1 MAFFASR
8 AKLHVRA
15 VVLYTFDKGAPRSMS
30 THTDTIFALATPA
43 GRSGV
48 AVVRISGPDARAALQ
63 ALIRRDPPKPRVAT
77 LRRLYGMDEI
87 AIDDALVLWF
97 PAPHSFTGEDVAELH
112 LHGGPAVIAAALA
125 ALSVQPGLRLA
136 EPGEFTRRAFDNNKL
151 DLAQVEGIA
160 DLIAAE
166 TEMQRR
172 QALRQAEGEL
182 SRHLESWRADLLRV
196 LARLEAYIDFPDEDL
211 PQQLLASIELEVEQI
226 SRSLAAELAGHA
238 AERLRDGLT
247 IAILGAPNVGKSS
260 ILNKLAQRE
269 AAIVSS
275 IAGTTRDVIEVR
287 MDIAGYPVTLADT
300 AGLRATADEI
310 EAEGVRRA
318 LARAEHADLRLL
330 VFDGA
335 AWPAVDLETAKLI
348 DDSAICVVNKADL
361 LREPEPVAVESHAA
375 LKLSCKT
382 GLGLDALVEAIAA
395 AAKGAMGGAELLT
408 RARHRAAVEEA
419 KAALDRARVAR
430 QLELKAEDLRLAV
443 RAIGRITG
451 RVDVEEVLD
460 LIFKEFCI
468 GK

>member
-1 MAFFASR
+1 MQT
-8 AKLHVRA
+8 
-15 VVLYTFDKGAPRSMS
+15 YP
-30 THTDTIFALATPA
+30 DTIYALATPP

-48 AVVRISGPDARAALQ
+48 AVIRISGPRASIVADGLP
-63 ALIRRDPPKPRVAT
+63 LRLLPKPRVAT
-77 LRRLYGMDEI
+77 LRRLLDSNEQP
-87 AIDDALVLWF
+87 IDDALVLWF

-112 LHGGPAVIAAALA
+112 LHGAPTVIALVLA
-125 ALSVQPGLRLA
+125 ELARIPGLRLA
-136 EPGEFTRRAFDNNKL
+136 EPGEFTRRAFDHDKL

-182 SRHLESWRADLLRV
+182 SRRLEGWRTDLARV

-211 PQQLLASIELEVEQI
+211 PQQLLASIEQEIGQIAATLE
-226 SRSLAAELAGHA
+226 RELAGHA

-260 ILNKLAQRE
+260 IINKLAQRE

-287 MDIAGYPVTLADT
+287 MDVAGYPVTLADT
-300 AGLRATADEI
+300 AGLRATVDEI

-318 LARAEHADLRLL
+318 LSRAEHADLKLL
-330 VFDGA
+330 VFDGSS
-335 AWPAVDLETAKLI
+335 WPRIDPETAKLI
-348 DDSAICVVNKADL
+348 DDQAMCVVNKADL
-361 LREPEPVAVESHAA
+361 LREPEPVAIEGRAA

-382 GLGLDALVEAIAA
+382 GLGLDALVGEIAVR
-395 AAKGAMGGAELLT
+395 AKDAMSGGAILT
-408 RARHRAAVEEA
+408 RARHRAAVEDA
-419 KAALDRARVAR
+419 KAALDRAKVAGP
-430 QLELKAEDLRLAV
+430 LELKAEDLRLAV
-443 RAIGRITG
+443 RAIGRIAG

>member
-1 MAFFASR
+1 MR
-8 AKLHVRA
+8 I
-15 VVLYTFDKGAPRSMS
+15 MS
-30 THTDTIFALATPA
+30 THTDTIYALATPP

-48 AVVRISGPDARAALQ
+48 AVVRVSGPAAGAALE
-63 ALIRRDPPKPRVAT
+63 ALTRRALPKPRVAT
-77 LRRLYGMDEI
+77 VRRLVGKDDI
-87 AIDDALVLWF
+87 AIDDALILWF
-97 PAPHSFTGEDVAELH
+97 PAPHSFTDEDVAELH

-125 ALSVQPGLRLA
+125 ALAAQQGLRLA
-136 EPGEFTRRAFDNNKL
+136 EPGEFTRRAFDNDKL

-172 QALRQAEGEL
+172 QALRQAVGEL
-182 SRHLESWRADLLRV
+182 SRRLESWRTDLTRV

-211 PQQLLASIELEVEQI
+211 PQQLLSSIELEIGQI
-226 SRSLAAELAGHA
+226 DGRLAQELAGHA

-260 ILNKLAQRE
+260 ILNRLAQRE

-287 MDIAGYPVTLADT
+287 MDVAGYPVTLADT

-318 LARAEHADLRLL
+318 LGRAEHADLILL
-330 VFDGA
+330 VFDGG
-335 AWPAVDLETAKLI
+335 AWPAIDAETAKLI
-348 DDSAICVVNKADL
+348 DDGSICVVNKADL
-361 LREPEPVAVESHAA
+361 LREPEPVAIEGQAA
-375 LKLSCKT
+375 LKLSCRT
-382 GLGLDALVEAIAA
+382 GIGLDALVDAIAA

-408 RARHRAAVEEA
+408 RARHRAAVAEA
-419 KAALDRARVAR
+419 KVALDRAKVAG
-430 QLELKAEDLRLAV
+430 QLELKAEDLRLAT

>member
-1 MAFFASR
+1 
-8 AKLHVRA
+8 
-15 VVLYTFDKGAPRSMS
+15 MS
-30 THTDTIFALATPA
+30 DTIYALATPA

-48 AVVRISGPDARAALQ
+48 AVVRISGSDARPALAALTD
-63 ALIRRDPPKPRVAT
+63 RDLPKPRVAT
-77 LRRLYGMDEI
+77 LRRLVGKD
-87 AIDDALVLWF
+87 ALPIDDALVLWF

-112 LHGGPAVIAAALA
+112 LHGGPAVIAATLA
-125 ALSVQPGLRLA
+125 ALSAQQGLRLA
-136 EPGEFTRRAFDNNKL
+136 EPGEFTRRAFDHDKL

-172 QALRQAEGEL
+172 QALRQAEGVL
-182 SRHLESWRADLLRV
+182 SRRLETWRTDLARV

-211 PQQLLASIELEVEQI
+211 PQQLLSSIDVEI
-226 SRSLAAELAGHA
+226 EEIAKALAQELAGHA

-260 ILNKLAQRE
+260 IINKLAQRE

-287 MDIAGYPVTLADT
+287 MDVAGYPVTLADT
-300 AGLRATADEI
+300 AGLRASADEI

-318 LARAEHADLRLL
+318 LSRAEHADLKLL
-330 VFDGA
+330 VFDGGR
-335 AWPAVDLETAKLI
+335 WPAIDPETAKLI
-348 DDSAICVVNKADL
+348 DDQAICVVNKADL
-361 LREPEPVAVESHAA
+361 LREPEPIAVEGRAA

-382 GLGLDALVEAIAA
+382 GLGLDALLGEVALR
-395 AAKGAMGGAELLT
+395 AKGAMSGGEILT

-419 KAALDRARVAR
+419 KAALDRAQKAGP
-430 QLELKAEDLRLAV
+430 LELKAEDLRLAL
-443 RAIGRITG
+443 RAIGRIAG

>member
-1 MAFFASR
+1 
-8 AKLHVRA
+8 
-15 VVLYTFDKGAPRSMS
+15 
-30 THTDTIFALATPA
+30 
-43 GRSGV
+43 
-48 AVVRISGPDARAALQ
+48 
-63 ALIRRDPPKPRVAT
+63 
-77 LRRLYGMDEI
+77 
-87 AIDDALVLWF
+87 
-97 PAPHSFTGEDVAELH
+97 
-112 LHGGPAVIAAALA
+112 
-125 ALSVQPGLRLA
+125 
-136 EPGEFTRRAFDNNKL
+136 
-151 DLAQVEGIA
+151 
-160 DLIAAE
+160 LIAAE
-166 TEMQRR
+166 TEAQRR
-172 QALRQAEGEL
+172 RARRQAEGAL
-182 SRHLESWRADLLRV
+182 SRRLESWRTDLTRV
-196 LARLEAYIDFPDEDL
+196 LARLEAHIDFPDEDL
-211 PQQLLASIELEVEQI
+211 PQQLLSSIELEIEQI
-226 SRSLAAELAGHA
+226 SEALGAELAGHA

-260 ILNKLAQRE
+260 ILNRLAQRE

-318 LARAEHADLRLL
+318 LARAEHADLKLL
-330 VFDGA
+330 VFDGGR
-335 AWPAVDLETAKLI
+335 WPATDAETAKLI
-348 DDSAICVVNKADL
+348 DDECICVVNKADL
-361 LREPEPVAVESHAA
+361 LREPEPVAVEGRAA

-382 GLGLDALVEAIAA
+382 GLGLEFLVTEVAT
-395 AAKGAMGGAELLT
+395 AAKGAMGGTEILT

-443 RAIGRITG
+443 RAIGKIAG

>member
-1 MAFFASR
+1 
-8 AKLHVRA
+8 
-15 VVLYTFDKGAPRSMS
+15 MS
-30 THTDTIFALATPA
+30 STDTIYALATPA

-48 AVVRISGPDARAALQ
+48 AVVRISGPSARAALA
-63 ALIRRDPPKPRVAT
+63 ALTDRDLPKPRVAT
-77 LRRLYGMDEI
+77 LRRLIGKDEVP
-87 AIDDALVLWF
+87 IDDALALWF
-97 PAPHSFTGEDVAELH
+97 PAPRSFTGEDVAELH
-112 LHGGPAVIAAALA
+112 LHGGPAVIAATLA
-125 ALSVQPGLRLA
+125 ALSVQQGLRLA
-136 EPGEFTRRAFDNNKL
+136 EPGEFTRRAFDHDKL

-172 QALRQAEGEL
+172 QALRQAEGAL
-182 SRHLESWRADLLRV
+182 SRRLETWRTDLARV

-211 PQQLLASIELEVEQI
+211 PQQLLTSTEHEIGQI
-226 SRSLAAELAGHA
+226 ADTLGQELAGHA

-260 ILNKLAQRE
+260 IINKLSQRE

-287 MDIAGYPVTLADT
+287 MDVAGYPVTLADT
-300 AGLRATADEI
+300 AGLRASADEI

-318 LARAEHADLRLL
+318 LGRAEHADLKLL
-330 VFDGA
+330 VFDGGS
-335 AWPAVDLETAKLI
+335 WPGVDPETAKLI
-348 DDSAICVVNKADL
+348 DDQAICVVNKADL
-361 LREPEPVAVESHAA
+361 LREPEPVAVEGRAA

-382 GLGLDALVEAIAA
+382 GLGFDAVVGEIAGR
-395 AAKGAMGGAELLT
+395 AKGAMSGGEVLT
-408 RARHRAAVEEA
+408 RARHRAAVGEA
-419 KAALDRARVAR
+419 KAALDRARVAG

-443 RAIGRITG
+443 RAIGRIAG

>member
-1 MAFFASR
+1 
-8 AKLHVRA
+8 
-15 VVLYTFDKGAPRSMS
+15 MS
-30 THTDTIFALATPA
+30 STDTIYALATPA

-48 AVVRISGPDARAALQ
+48 AVLRVSGPRARAALQ
-63 ALIRRDPPKPRVAT
+63 ALTQRDLPKARIAT
-77 LRRLYGMDEI
+77 VRRLIDDDDEP
-87 AIDDALVLWF
+87 IDDALVLWF

-112 LHGGPAVIAAALA
+112 LHGGPAVIAAAFN
-125 ALSVQPGLRLA
+125 ALGKIDGLRLA
-136 EPGEFTRRAFDNNKL
+136 EPGEFTRRAFDHDKL

-172 QALRQAEGEL
+172 QALRQAEGAL
-182 SRHLESWRADLLRV
+182 SRRLESWRTDLTRV

-211 PQQLLASIELEVEQI
+211 PQRLLSSISLEIRQI
-226 SRSLAAELAGHA
+226 AETLGKELAGHA

-318 LARAEHADLRLL
+318 LARAEHADLKLL
-330 VFDGA
+330 VFDGGQ
-335 AWPAVDLETAKLI
+335 WPAIDRETAKLI
-348 DDSAICVVNKADL
+348 DDQAICVVNKADL
-361 LREPEPVAVESHAA
+361 LREPEPVAIEGRAA

-382 GLGLDALVEAIAA
+382 GLGLEALVERIAA
-395 AAKGAMGGAELLT
+395 AARDNLGGGEVLT

-419 KAALDRARVAR
+419 KTALDRARGAG

-443 RAIGRITG
+443 RAIGRIAG
-451 RVDVEEVLD
+451 RVDVEDVLD
-460 LIFKEFCI
+460 LVFKEFCI

>member
-1 MAFFASR
+1 
-8 AKLHVRA
+8 
-15 VVLYTFDKGAPRSMS
+15 MS
-30 THTDTIFALATPA
+30 THTDTIYALATPA

-48 AVVRISGPDARAALQ
+48 AVLRVSGPHAAPALEVLTRRAL
-63 ALIRRDPPKPRVAT
+63 PKPRVAT
-77 LRRLYGMDEI
+77 LRRLFGDDGV
-87 AIDDALVLWF
+87 AIDDALALWF

-125 ALSVQPGLRLA
+125 ALGAQQGLRLA
-136 EPGEFTRRAFDNNKL
+136 EPGEFTRRAFDNDKL
-151 DLAQVEGIA
+151 DLAQVEGLA

-182 SRHLESWRADLLRV
+182 SRRLESWRADLLRV

-211 PQQLLASIELEVEQI
+211 PHQLLSSIELEIEQI
-226 SRSLAAELAGHA
+226 SETLGQELTGRA
-238 AERLRDGLT
+238 AERLRDGLI

-260 ILNKLAQRE
+260 LLNKLAQRE

-318 LARAEHADLRLL
+318 LGRAEHADLKLL
-330 VFDGA
+330 VFDGGQ
-335 AWPAVDLETAKLI
+335 WPATDTETTKLI
-348 DDSAICVVNKADL
+348 DDESLVVVNKADL
-361 LREPEPVAVESHAA
+361 LPQPEPIAVAGRAA

-382 GLGLDALVEAIAA
+382 GLGLEPLVKAIAA
-395 AAKGAMGGAELLT
+395 AAKGAMDGADLLT
-408 RARHRAAVEEA
+408 RARHRAAVSEA
-419 KAALDRARVAR
+419 KAALDRSRVAR
-430 QLELKAEDLRLAV
+430 QLELKAEDLRLAA

>member
-1 MAFFASR
+1 MPS
-8 AKLHVRA
+8 H
-15 VVLYTFDKGAPRSMS
+15 S
-30 THTDTIFALATPA
+30 TTIYALATPP

-48 AVVRISGPDARAALQ
+48 AVVRISGANARAALA
-63 ALIRRDPPKPRVAT
+63 ALTDRELPKPRVAT
-77 LRRLYGMDEI
+77 LRRLIGKD
-87 AIDDALVLWF
+87 ALPVDDALVLWF

-112 LHGGPAVIAAALA
+112 LHGGPAVIAATLA
-125 ALSVQPGLRLA
+125 ALSAQQGLRLA
-136 EPGEFTRRAFDNNKL
+136 EPGEFTRRAFDHDKL

-172 QALRQAEGEL
+172 QALRQAEGAL
-182 SRHLESWRADLLRV
+182 SRRLETWRTDLARV

-211 PQQLLASIELEVEQI
+211 PQQLLASINLEIEEI
-226 SRSLAAELAGHA
+226 AHSLGRELAGHA

-247 IAILGAPNVGKSS
+247 VAILGAPNVGKSS
-260 ILNKLAQRE
+260 IINKLAQRE

-287 MDIAGYPVTLADT
+287 MDVAGYPVTLADT
-300 AGLRATADEI
+300 AGLRASADEI

-318 LARAEHADLRLL
+318 LGRAEHADLKLL
-330 VFDGA
+330 VFDGGH
-335 AWPAVDLETAKLI
+335 WPRIDPETAKLI
-348 DDSAICVVNKADL
+348 DDQAICVVNKADL
-361 LREPEPVAVESHAA
+361 LREPEPVAVEGRAV
-375 LKLSCKT
+375 LKVSCKT
-382 GLGLDALVEAIAA
+382 GLGLDALVAEIAVRA
-395 AAKGAMGGAELLT
+395 RGAMGGAMSGGEVLT

-419 KAALDRARVAR
+419 KVALGRAGAVG

-443 RAIGRITG
+443 RAIGRIAG

>member
-1 MAFFASR
+1 
-8 AKLHVRA
+8 
-15 VVLYTFDKGAPRSMS
+15 MS
-30 THTDTIFALATPA
+30 AHSDTIFALATPA

-48 AVVRISGPDARAALQ
+48 AVVRISGPAARAALE
-63 ALIRRDPPKPRVAT
+63 ALTGRDAPKPRAAM
-77 LRRLYGMDEI
+77 LRRLFGRDQVS
-87 AIDDALVLWF
+87 IDDALVLWF
-97 PAPHSFTGEDVAELH
+97 PAPHSFTGEDIVELH

-125 ALSVQPGLRLA
+125 ALSAQPGLRLA
-136 EPGEFTRRAFDNNKL
+136 EPGEFTRRAFDNDKL

-182 SRHLESWRADLLRV
+182 SRRLESWRANLLRV

-211 PQQLLASIELEVEQI
+211 PQQLLASIELEIEQI
-226 SRSLAAELAGHA
+226 GLSLGAELAGHA

-260 ILNKLAQRE
+260 ILNRLAQRE

-300 AGLRATADEI
+300 AGLRATADEV

-318 LARAEHADLRLL
+318 LGRAEHADLKLL

-335 AWPAVDLETAKLI
+335 RWPATDQETAKLI
-348 DDSAICVVNKADL
+348 DDGSICVVNKADL
-361 LREPEPVAVESHAA
+361 LREPEPVAVEGRAV

-382 GLGLDALVEAIAA
+382 GLGLESLVEAIAA
-395 AAKGAMGGAELLT
+395 AARGAMVGAELLT
-408 RARHRAAVEEA
+408 RARH
-419 KAALDRARVAR
+419 
-430 QLELKAEDLRLAV
+430 
-443 RAIGRITG
+443 
-451 RVDVEEVLD
+451 
-460 LIFKEFCI
+460 
-468 GK
+468 

>member
-1 MAFFASR
+1 
-8 AKLHVRA
+8 
-15 VVLYTFDKGAPRSMS
+15 MS
-30 THTDTIFALATPA
+30 STDTIYALATPA

-48 AVVRISGPDARAALQ
+48 ALVRISGPQARAALE
-63 ALIRRDPPKPRVAT
+63 ALTHRALPKPRRAT
-77 LRRLYGMDEI
+77 LRRLIDADGI
-87 AIDDALVLWF
+87 SIDDALVLWF

-125 ALSVQPGLRLA
+125 ALSAQHGLRLA
-136 EPGEFTRRAFDNNKL
+136 EPGEFTRRAFDHDKL

-172 QALRQAEGEL
+172 QALRQ
-182 SRHLESWRADLLRV
+182 SRGHLRAWLDEERASLLRV
-196 LARLEAYIDFPDEDL
+196 LARLEAFIDFPDEDL
-211 PQQLLASIELEVEQI
+211 PEQLYSLINAEIRDLANVLGVTLRD
-226 SRSLAAELAGHA
+226 RSGEI
-238 AERLRDGLT
+238 LRDGLE

-260 ILNKLAQRE
+260 ILNALAKRD

-287 MDIAGYPVTLADT
+287 MDIGGFPVTLADT

-318 LARAEHADLRLL
+318 LARAEQADLKLL
-330 VFDGA
+330 VFDGGN
-335 AWPAVDLETAKLI
+335 WPAIEPGTAKLI
-348 DDSAICVVNKADL
+348 DDNALCVVNKADL
-361 LREPEPVAVESHAA
+361 LKEPGPIAIQGRAA
-375 LKLSCKT
+375 LKLSCRT
-382 GLGLDALVEAIAA
+382 GLGLDGLISEIGHRAVMVMGHGS
-395 AAKGAMGGAELLT
+395 GAVLT
-408 RARHRAAVEEA
+408 RARHRQAMEEA
-419 KAALDRARVAR
+419 KAALDRALKVR
-430 QLELKAEDLRLAV
+430 QPELKAEDLRLAA
-443 RAIGRITG
+443 RAIGKIAG

>member
-1 MAFFASR
+1 M
-8 AKLHVRA
+8 
-15 VVLYTFDKGAPRSMS
+15 
-30 THTDTIFALATPA
+30 
-43 GRSGV
+43 
-48 AVVRISGPDARAALQ
+48 
-63 ALIRRDPPKPRVAT
+63 
-77 LRRLYGMDEI
+77 
-87 AIDDALVLWF
+87 
-97 PAPHSFTGEDVAELH
+97 
-112 LHGGPAVIAAALA
+112 
-125 ALSVQPGLRLA
+125 
-136 EPGEFTRRAFDNNKL
+136 
-151 DLAQVEGIA
+151 
-160 DLIAAE
+160 
-166 TEMQRR
+166 
-172 QALRQAEGEL
+172 
-182 SRHLESWRADLLRV
+182 RV

-211 PQQLLASIELEVEQI
+211 PQQLLSSIELEIRQI
-226 SRSLAAELAGHA
+226 ADTLAKELAGHA

-260 ILNKLAQRE
+260 IINKLSQRE

-318 LARAEHADLRLL
+318 LSRAEHADLKLL
-330 VFDGA
+330 VFDGG
-335 AWPAVDLETAKLI
+335 AWPAVDAETAKLI
-348 DDSAICVVNKADL
+348 DDGAICVLNKADL
-361 LREPEPVAVESHAA
+361 LREPEPVAIEGRAT

-382 GLGLDALVEAIAA
+382 GLGLEPLIEQIAA
-395 AAKGAMGGAELLT
+395 AAQDAMGTEMGGAEILT

-419 KAALDRARVAR
+419 KAALDRALKAG

-443 RAIGRITG
+443 RAIGKIAG

>member
-1 MAFFASR
+1 
-8 AKLHVRA
+8 
-15 VVLYTFDKGAPRSMS
+15 MS
-30 THTDTIFALATPA
+30 DRDTIYALATPA

-48 AVVRISGPDARAALQ
+48 AVVRISGADARTALAALT
-63 ALIRRDPPKPRVAT
+63 ARDLPPPRVAT
-77 LRRLYGMDEI
+77 LRRLIGKDDVP
-87 AIDDALVLWF
+87 IDDALALWF

-112 LHGGPAVIAAALA
+112 LHGGPAVIAATLA
-125 ALSVQPGLRLA
+125 ALSVQQGLRLA
-136 EPGEFTRRAFDNNKL
+136 EPGEFTRRAFDNDKL

-172 QALRQAEGEL
+172 QALRQAEGAL
-182 SRHLESWRADLLRV
+182 SRRLEAWRTDLARV

-211 PQQLLASIELEVEQI
+211 PQQLLASINLEIQQI
-226 SRSLAAELAGHA
+226 AETLGAELAGHA

-260 ILNKLAQRE
+260 IINKLVQRE

-287 MDIAGYPVTLADT
+287 MDVAGYPVTLADT

-318 LARAEHADLRLL
+318 LNRAEHADLKLL
-330 VFDGA
+330 VFDGGT
-335 AWPAVDLETAKLI
+335 WPASDPETAKLI
-348 DDSAICVVNKADL
+348 DDQAICVVNKADL
-361 LREPEPVAVESHAA
+361 LREPQPVAVEGRAA

-382 GLGLDALVEAIAA
+382 GLGLDTLVGEIAA
-395 AAKGAMGGAELLT
+395 RAKEAMSGGAVLT
-408 RARHRAAVEEA
+408 RARHRAAVAEA
-419 KAALDRARVAR
+419 KAALDRAKVAG

-443 RAIGRITG
+443 RAIGRIAG

>member
-1 MAFFASR
+1 
-8 AKLHVRA
+8 
-15 VVLYTFDKGAPRSMS
+15 MS
-30 THTDTIFALATPA
+30 STDTIYALATPA

-48 AVVRISGPDARAALQ
+48 AVVRISGPNARAALA
-63 ALIRRDPPKPRVAT
+63 ALTDRDLPKPRVAT
-77 LRRLYGMDEI
+77 LRRLIGKDEVP
-87 AIDDALVLWF
+87 IDDALALWF
-97 PAPHSFTGEDVAELH
+97 PAPRSFTGEDVAELH
-112 LHGGPAVIAAALA
+112 LHGGPAVIAATLA
-125 ALSVQPGLRLA
+125 ALSVQQGLRLA
-136 EPGEFTRRAFDNNKL
+136 EPGEFTRRAFDHDKL

-172 QALRQAEGEL
+172 QALRQAEGAL
-182 SRHLESWRADLLRV
+182 SRRLETWRTDLARV

-211 PQQLLASIELEVEQI
+211 PQQLLTSIEHEIGQI
-226 SRSLAAELAGHA
+226 ADTLGQELAGHA

-247 IAILGAPNVGKSS
+247 IASLGAPNVGKSS
-260 ILNKLAQRE
+260 IINKLSQRE

-287 MDIAGYPVTLADT
+287 MDVAGYPVTLADT
-300 AGLRATADEI
+300 AGLRASADEI

-318 LARAEHADLRLL
+318 LGRAEHADLKLL
-330 VFDGA
+330 VFDGGS
-335 AWPAVDLETAKLI
+335 WPGVDPETAKLI
-348 DDSAICVVNKADL
+348 DDQAICVVNKADL
-361 LREPEPVAVESHAA
+361 LREPEPVAVEGRAA

-382 GLGLDALVEAIAA
+382 GLGFDAVVGEIAGR
-395 AAKGAMGGAELLT
+395 AKGAMSGGEVLT
-408 RARHRAAVEEA
+408 RARHRAAVGEA
-419 KAALDRARVAR
+419 KAALDRARVAG

-443 RAIGRITG
+443 RAIGRIAG

>member
-1 MAFFASR
+1 
-8 AKLHVRA
+8 
-15 VVLYTFDKGAPRSMS
+15 MS
-30 THTDTIFALATPA
+30 SPDTIYALATPP

-48 AVVRISGPDARAALQ
+48 AVVRISGPGARAALT
-63 ALIRRDPPKPRVAT
+63 ALTARALPKPRVAT
-77 LRRLYGMDEI
+77 LRRLIGKDGVP
-87 AIDDALVLWF
+87 IDDALVLWF

-112 LHGGPAVIAAALA
+112 LHGGPAVIAATLA
-125 ALSVQPGLRLA
+125 ALSVQQGLRLA
-136 EPGEFTRRAFDNNKL
+136 EPGEFTRRAFDHDKL

-172 QALRQAEGEL
+172 QALRQAEGAL
-182 SRHLESWRADLLRV
+182 SRRLETWRTDLTRV

-211 PQQLLASIELEVEQI
+211 PQQLLSSINVEIRQI
-226 SRSLAAELAGHA
+226 ADTLARELAGHA

-247 IAILGAPNVGKSS
+247 ITILGAPNVGKSS
-260 ILNKLAQRE
+260 IINKIAQRE

-287 MDIAGYPVTLADT
+287 MDVAGYPVTLADT

-318 LARAEHADLRLL
+318 LGRAEHADLKLL
-330 VFDGA
+330 VFDGGG
-335 AWPAVDLETAKLI
+335 WPRIDPQTAKLI
-348 DDSAICVVNKADL
+348 DDQAICVVNKADL
-361 LREPEPVAVESHAA
+361 LREPEPIAIEGRAA

-382 GLGLDALVEAIAA
+382 GLGFDAVVAAITDR
-395 AAKGAMGGAELLT
+395 AKGAMAGAEVLT
-408 RARHRAAVEEA
+408 RARHRAAAEEA
-419 KAALDRARVAR
+419 KAALNRAGAAR

-443 RAIGRITG
+443 RAIGRIAG

>member
-1 MAFFASR
+1 MTA
-8 AKLHVRA
+8 
-15 VVLYTFDKGAPRSMS
+15 
-30 THTDTIFALATPA
+30 HTDTIYALATPP

-48 AVVRISGPDARAALQ
+48 AVVRISGRQARAALETLTQ
-63 ALIRRDPPKPRVAT
+63 RAVPKPRAAT
-77 LRRLYGMDEI
+77 LQRLFGTDDVP
-87 AIDDALVLWF
+87 IDDALVLWF
-97 PAPHSFTGEDVAELH
+97 PAPGSFTGEDVAELH
-112 LHGGPAVIAAALA
+112 LHGGPSVIAATLA
-125 ALSVQPGLRLA
+125 ALSLQQDLRLA
-136 EPGEFTRRAFDNNKL
+136 EPGEFTRRAFDNDKL
-151 DLAQVEGIA
+151 DLAQVEGLA

-182 SRHLESWRADLLRV
+182 SRRLESWRTDLTRV

-211 PQQLLASIELEVEQI
+211 PQQLLSSIELEIEHI
-226 SRSLAAELAGHA
+226 AGALGKELAGHA

-260 ILNKLAQRE
+260 ILNRLAQRE

-287 MDIAGYPVTLADT
+287 MDIAGFPVTLADT

-318 LARAEHADLRLL
+318 LGRAEHADLKLL
-330 VFDGA
+330 VFDGGD
-335 AWPAVDLETAKLI
+335 WPAVDAETAKLI
-348 DDSAICVVNKADL
+348 DDGSLLVVNKADL
-361 LREPEPVAVESHAA
+361 LAEPEPIAIQGRAV

-382 GLGLDALVEAIAA
+382 GIGLESLVETVAMAA
-395 AAKGAMGGAELLT
+395 RNAMGGAELLS
-408 RARHRAAVEEA
+408 RARHRAAVTEA
-419 KAALDRARVAR
+419 KAALDRARVAG

>member
-1 MAFFASR
+1 
-8 AKLHVRA
+8 
-15 VVLYTFDKGAPRSMS
+15 
-30 THTDTIFALATPA
+30 
-43 GRSGV
+43 V
-48 AVVRISGPDARAALQ
+48 AVVRISGPDARAALA
-63 ALIRRDPPKPRVAT
+63 ALTARDRPTPRVAT
-77 LRRLYGMDEI
+77 LRRLVGKDDV

-125 ALSVQPGLRLA
+125 ALSAQQGLRLA
-136 EPGEFTRRAFDNNKL
+136 EPGEFTRRAFDNDKL

-182 SRHLESWRADLLRV
+182 SRRLEAWRTGLARA

-211 PQQLLASIELEVEQI
+211 PQQLLASINLEIEQI
-226 SRSLAAELAGHA
+226 AGALGRELAGHA

-260 ILNKLAQRE
+260 IINQLAQRE

-287 MDIAGYPVTLADT
+287 MDVAGYPVTLADT
-300 AGLRATADEI
+300 AGLRATVDEI

-318 LARAEHADLRLL
+318 LHRAEHADLKLL
-330 VFDGA
+330 VFDGGS
-335 AWPAVDLETAKLI
+335 WPAIDPDTAKLI
-348 DDSAICVVNKADL
+348 DDLAICVVNKVDL
-361 LREPEPVAVESHAA
+361 LREPEPVAIEGRAV
-375 LKLSCKT
+375 LKVSCKT
-382 GLGLDALVEAIAA
+382 GLGLDALVAEIADR
-395 AAKGAMGGAELLT
+395 AKGAMSGGEVLT

-419 KAALDRARVAR
+419 RAALDRAKAAGP
-430 QLELKAEDLRLAV
+430 LELKAEDLRLAV
-443 RAIGRITG
+443 RAIGRIAG